1 MVVLVRAFDCKK
13 KINSLHSEHQLSFV
27 CFATPI
33 YRGGVS
39 KSLVMGSGSIMD
51 SFRVLVPFSLD
62 ILFPSNHNIHKS
74 SYGFC
79 FWVSDPLIER
89 F

>member
-33 YRGGVS
+33 CRGGVS
-39 KSLVMGSGSIMD
+39 KSLVMDSGSKMG
-51 SFRVLVPFSLD
+51 SFRVQIQFL
-62 ILFPSNHNIHKS
+62 
-74 SYGFC
+74 
-79 FWVSDPLIER
+79 
-89 F
+89 